1 MKKISSIL
9 ALLLVISMF
18 SFMALGSGS
27 ESSDA
32 NVSDDDVK
40 ISDTADD
47 SDESKKMERV
57 EVGKTLNAAGA
68 KITYKSCELY
78 TNYSEYLP
86 PKDGNEIYILSFDV
100 ENTSDSDILVSSYDF
115 ECYADGVQCEQYYM
129 DDEISANLSP
139 GRKGTGVVAFE
150 VPKGAESIEVEYEF
164 DMWTDGK
171 AIFVVK

>member
-9 ALLLVISMF
+9 ALLLVISLF

-27 ESSDA
+27 DSSDA
-32 NVSDDDVK
+32 SVSDDDVK
-40 ISDTADD
+40 ISDTAEDTSKE
-47 SDESKKMERV
+47 SDMQRV
-57 EVGKTLNAAGA
+57 EVGKTLNAGGA

-78 TNYSEYLP
+78 TGYDKYFA
-86 PKDGNEIYILSFDV
+86 PKDGNEIYMLSFDV

-129 DDEISANLSP
+129 DDEISADLSP